1 MDIKELF
8 ENLQNGRISLSEAL
22 VIAAEKAGTGNP
34 DGVQIDRS
42 RQERCGFPEVIYG
55 AGKTASQIANIIKSM
70 HAEGTP
76 VLATRVDSIKAAEI
90 VRQCPAAVYDEL
102 AEIVTVPDNNP
113 DADDGS
119 KVLIITAGTSDI
131 PVALEAKYTVE
142 LCGINCELIND
153 AGVAG
158 LHRLLRQLPVMQD
171 ARVIIVCAG
180 MEGALPS
187 VVGGLVDCPV
197 IAVPTSVGY
206 GVSANGFAALAG
218 MLSSCAG
225 GITVVN
231 IDNGFGAGCAAV
243 RIIRKT
249 A

>member
-1 MDIKELF
+1 MDLKELF
-8 ENLQNGRISLSEAL
+8 ENLQNGRISLAEAL
-22 VIAAEKAGTGNP
+22 VVAAEKSGSEDP
-34 DGVQIDRS
+34 EGVQIDRS
-42 RQERCGFPEVIYG
+42 RQNRCGFPEVIYG
-55 AGKTASQIANIIKSM
+55 AGKTASQIAEIIKRM
-70 HAEGTP
+70 HGEGSP
-76 VLATRVDSIKAAEI
+76 VLATRVDAVKAVEI
-90 VRQCPAAVYDEL
+90 VKQCPGAVYDEL
-102 AEIVTVPDNNP
+102 AEIITVPDNTPEANIQ
-113 DADDGS
+113 A

-142 LCGINCELIND
+142 LCGIQCELIND

-158 LHRLLRQLPVMQD
+158 LHRLLKQLPVMQD

-243 RIIRKT
+243 RIISKLT
-249 A
+249 